1 MSIFPPKERIWWN
14 EPIERSEVLWIGVAF
29 VWAMIMFAM
38 MPFWHLSG
46 GQNLSNEAYVV
57 TPDAFGKKVEAAAE
71 KYKVGED
78 KASGM
83 PIVRPPVGGDAYML
97 ARTYEW
103 WPILELVK
111 GQKYRLHMSS
121 VDMQHGFSLQ
131 PINMN
136 IQVHPGYEHVMTLTP
151 TSSGEFTIVCNEFCG
166 IGHHVMTGKIKVV
179 DK

>member
-1 MSIFPPKERIWWN
+1 MSIFPPKERLWWN
-14 EPIERSEVLWIGVAF
+14 EPIERSEVLWIGLAF

-46 GQNLSNEAYVV
+46 GQNLSNEAYRVV
-57 TPDAFGKKVEAAAE
+57 PEAYGQKVEAAAA

-78 KASGM
+78 KASGL

-97 ARTYEW
+97 GRTYEW

-111 GQKYRLHMSS
+111 GQSYRLHLSS
-121 VDMQHGFSLQ
+121 MDMMHGFSLQ
-131 PINMN
+131 PVNIN
-136 IQVHPGYEHVMTLTP
+136 IQVHPDYEHVLTLTP
-151 TSSGEFTIVCNEFCG
+151 TTSGEFTIVCNEFCG
-166 IGHHVMTGKIKVV
+166 IGHHVMTGKIRVV